1 MTRDYDIESI
11 LGVPFEETP
20 ETLAYDLSAQFS
32 SQVSQRL
39 DEAGMTLKELS
50 EKMGVAQPSLCKML
64 GPKSN
69 MTMKTVAK
77 IALALDCDVAAPELR
92 GKRETEGDPEE
103 ASQTIGGC
111 KVLNIRDLQEKRAKI
126 SVALTTAKEG

>member
-50 EKMGVAQPSLCKML
+50 EKMGVEMPICESAYGVLYEGRP
-64 GPKSN
+64 
-69 MTMKTVAK
+69 V
-77 IALALDCDVAAPELR
+77 EL
-92 GKRETEGDPEE
+92 
-103 ASQTIGGC
+103 
-111 KVLNIRDLQEKRAKI
+111 V
-126 SVALTTAKEG
+126 V